1 MRRADLWAM
10 VGALGPGPSCLVH
23 AVYSGQGTGK
33 EVRARRDST
42 GEQAHSSSMEGKLP
56 EHYFE
61 LVREAVAAEPAARH
75 GPKRRRTAAGVAAAE
90 SAGPGSVASDDEG
103 STQSEEEYDSEDF
116 EDVEAETDAAGD
128 VSVTLAASRARPAR
142 AKVVDSETRAFRR
155 SFHMLHVAAL
165 LAHYHVRNTW
175 LNDGRLQSRLAA
187 LVPDEVYASMHPER
201 DEQLPLRSTRKLL
214 DALRKCMKLW
224 EKHCKR
230 IIGRDGGLY
239 MRPWA
244 QLGQRYSSGAALL
257 TRKAFNRALQK
268 GAPMPRSVAQE
279 GFVALLRGCGLNAR
293 LVASLQPPD
302 LTDMK
307 PAGDARGSDPPGDS
321 EDDTDK
327 YEFPLVW
334 CEVWDRY
341 SKAWITVDPLCKQ
354 LVEQVR
360 NKSKLEPTGKFARF
374 NQMRYVVGF
383 DRKMGCRDITRR
395 YCAQYNAKVRRRRI
409 TRDTHGAAWYDAL
422 LRALHQRKRMKTDD
436 YEDEYFARRDE
447 VEGIPNNMADLR
459 NHPHYV
465 LEKDLRQ
472 HEILRPGTEQCG
484 YVRFKTTKRSAGS
497 TLKVFRRTDIVPCY
511 SGRHWFL
518 QGKVLR
524 KNCRAAKT
532 VIVKDHR
539 TGESEEERLYPES
552 ETEPYVPPPVAPD
565 GTIPTNS
572 FGNIDIY
579 KPSMIPAG
587 CVLIENP
594 NAVRAAA
601 FIGVPFAK
609 AVTGFSFER
618 GRTVKPKFSGVVVQ
632 SCYRDAVCAMIDGI
646 ETIGDE
652 ARMQERELG
661 ALQSWALL
669 LAQLRVKQR
678 LIDRHGAVSEH
689 TSDSDSEPE
698 ASDTE
703 AGGFF
708 PDDSASPVPRSPP
721 IRAPS
726 EPVAEPAASPLQ
738 TAVELEDEFAEFIDE
753 LGSYSEH
760 SNTD

>member
-1 MRRADLWAM
+1 
-10 VGALGPGPSCLVH
+10 
-23 AVYSGQGTGK
+23 
-33 EVRARRDST
+33 
-42 GEQAHSSSMEGKLP
+42 MEGKLP

-61 LVREAVAAEPAARH
+61 LVREAVAAEPAARRET
-75 GPKRRRTAAGVAAAE
+75 KRRRTAAGVAVAAE
-90 SAGPGSVASDDEG
+90 SAGSSRVASDDEAG
-103 STQSEEEYDSEDF
+103 TQTEDEYDSEDF
-116 EDVEAETDAAGD
+116 EDVETEAEATGGI
-128 VSVTLAASRARPAR
+128 SVTLAASRAKAAR

-155 SFHMLHVAAL
+155 SFHMLHLAAL

-175 LNDGRLQSRLAA
+175 LNDGKLQSRLAA

-230 IIGRDGGLY
+230 IVGLDGGLY
-239 MRPWA
+239 MRPWERLA
-244 QLGQRYSSGAALL
+244 QRCTSGAGGM

-268 GAPMPRSVAQE
+268 GAAMPRSVAQE

-293 LVASLQPPD
+293 LVVSLQPPD
-302 LTDMK
+302 LTNMK
-307 PAGDARGSDPPGDS
+307 PAAEARGADPPGDS
-321 EDDTDK
+321 DDDTDK

-383 DRKMGCRDITRR
+383 DRKQGCRDITRR

-409 TRDTHGAAWYDAL
+409 TRDAQGAAWYDAL
-422 LRALHQRKRMKTDD
+422 LGALHQRKRMKTDD

-447 VEGIPNNMADLR
+447 VEGIPNNLADLR

-472 HEILRPGTEQCG
+472 HEILRPGSEQCG
-484 YVRFKTTKRSAGS
+484 FVRLKTTKRSAGS
-497 TLKVFRRTDIVPCY
+497 TLKVFKRTDVVPCY
-511 SGRHWFL
+511 SGRYWFL
-518 QGKVLR
+518 QGRVLR

-532 VIVKDHR
+532 VVVKDHR

-565 GTIPTNS
+565 GTIPTNA
-572 FGNIDIY
+572 FGNIDVY

-618 GRTVKPKFSGVVVQ
+618 GRTVKPKFSGVVVR
-632 SCYRDAVCAMIDGI
+632 SCHRDAVCAMIDGI
-646 ETIGDE
+646 EGIDDD

-678 LIDRHGAVSEH
+678 LIDRHGAVSEPS
-689 TSDSDSEPE
+689 SDAASEPD

-708 PDDSASPVPRSPP
+708 PDDSASPLPRSPP
-721 IRAPS
+721 APVPS
-726 EPVAEPAASPLQ
+726 EPILEPAAAPPQ
-738 TAVELEDEFAEFIDE
+738 TAVELEDEFAQFMDE

-760 SNTD
+760 SPADDTDHEHESD